1 MHDYTGIAPVCS
13 VALPPTRL
21 VTLEQQL
28 AERLLDFERLDEAW
42 PSGRTAIERAEI
54 GRLDDRFRRDA
65 GAVSMMVIPSSSAWM
80 VLGRDLGLLA
90 GVESVGQQLFQHAL
104 DRQFRRFDR
113 RRRPGPGSLAQRH
126 PSLTLRFRLIER

>member
-1 MHDYTGIAPVCS
+1 MPAATEPLLV
-13 VALPPTRL
+13 LEKRL
-21 VTLEQQL
+21 T
-28 AERLLDFERLDEAW
+28 ERLDDAW
-42 PSGRTAIERAEI
+42 HRGRTAIERAEI

-126 PSLTLRFRLIER
+126 PSLTLLSPRQICLTLQAARLPE

>member
-54 GRLDDRFRRDA
+54 GRDASSLNHQAPRR
-65 GAVSMMVIPSSSAWM
+65 
-80 VLGRDLGLLA
+80 
-90 GVESVGQQLFQHAL
+90 
-104 DRQFRRFDR
+104 
-113 RRRPGPGSLAQRH
+113 
-126 PSLTLRFRLIER
+126 LR